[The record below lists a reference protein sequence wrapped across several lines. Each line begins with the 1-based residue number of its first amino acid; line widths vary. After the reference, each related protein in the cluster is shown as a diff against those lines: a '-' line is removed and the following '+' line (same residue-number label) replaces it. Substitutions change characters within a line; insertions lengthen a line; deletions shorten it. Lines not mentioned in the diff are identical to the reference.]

1 MRYSQVNRSP
11 APKRHSENLVECKDC
26 GELMAKSAW
35 RCPHCGS
42 ARTKTRKIIVLLI
55 VALIVFFTMSKFM
68 QFYVKL
74 QTESFESKS
83 SL

>member
-1 MRYSQVNRSP
+1 MGYSNANRWP
-11 APKRHSENLVECKDC
+11 MPKRHSENLVECKDC

-55 VALIVFFTMSKFM
+55 VALIVIFTMSKCM
-68 QFYVKL
+68 QFYVEL
-74 QTESFESKS
+74 QTKS
-83 SL
+83 LDAKTKL

>member
-11 APKRHSENLVECKDC
+11 VPKRHSENLVECKDC

-42 ARTKTRKIIVLLI
+42 ARTESMRSIRFILF
-55 VALIVFFTMSKFM
+55 ALIVFF
-68 QFYVKL
+68 VLVGVLKL
-74 QTESFESKS
+74 FLKCM
-83 SL
+83 LAGLG